1 MAVVTNET
9 KKKCQ
14 NGEVTLG
21 AGVRLSRT
29 ADIGMAMKACGF
41 DWLFIDTEHSTL
53 DLDQVSLICIAALG
67 QGISPIVRVPGLD
80 GHFISRTLDGGAQG
94 IVLPHVS
101 SAEEARA
108 FVEQGLFPP
117 AGKRSSGG
125 LPPQTQYEGARG
137 PEMLEALNRETLLVA
152 MIETP
157 EAGGQADAIAAVE
170 GIGALLIGTND
181 LCLDMGIPG
190 AFEDD
195 RVNRVYDQVIAACA
209 KHGKTPGMGGVY
221 APDIIGRRLAQ
232 GMKFILSGNDHGFMM
247 SGGKTQAET
256 IRSVQP

>member
-1 MAVVTNET
+1 MVPNET
-9 KKKCQ
+9 KKKCLS
-14 NGEVTLG
+14 GEITLG
-21 AGVRLSRT
+21 AGVRLART

-53 DLDQVSLICIAALG
+53 DLDQASLISISALG

-80 GHFISRTLDGGAQG
+80 GHSISRTLDGGAQG
-94 IVLPHVS
+94 IVLPHVN

-117 AGKRSSGG
+117 VGKRSSGG

-157 EAGGQADAIAAVE
+157 EAGDAAGAIAAIE
-170 GIGALLIGTND
+170 GIDVLLIGTND
-181 LCLDMGIPG
+181 LCLGMGIPG
-190 AFEDD
+190 KFEDAQ
-195 RVNRVYDQVIAACA
+195 VNRVYDQVISACK

-221 APDIIGRRLAQ
+221 VPEIIGRRLAQ
-232 GMKFILSGNDHGFMM
+232 GMKFILCGNDHGFMM
-247 SGGKTQAET
+247 SGGKAQTET
-256 IRSVQP
+256 IRSLQP